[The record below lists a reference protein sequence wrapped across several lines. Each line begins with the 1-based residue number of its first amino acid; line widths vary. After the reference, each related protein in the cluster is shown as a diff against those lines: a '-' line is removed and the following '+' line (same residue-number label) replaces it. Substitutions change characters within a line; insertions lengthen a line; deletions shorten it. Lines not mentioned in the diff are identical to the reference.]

1 MIDYLNYYYIK
12 CVISYIHQGGKAMD
26 IHRRN
31 PLVESFHYD
40 RVQEE
45 QPEQVLNLSI
55 LPLDTEQPEALEH
68 KTSTIGTRLDFS
80 LTVKKFRVSGG
91 ISQINHIK
99 NKLVETKEDLTE
111 TEIAEL
117 VTPLL
122 EIVQRLTY
130 DISEIALNEPGFSLN
145 FNQINE

>member
-1 MIDYLNYYYIK
+1 
-12 CVISYIHQGGKAMD
+12 MD

-40 RVQEE
+40 RVQED
-45 QPEQVLNLSI
+45 QTDQVLNLSI
-55 LPLDTEQPEALEH
+55 LPLDTEQPETLEH
-68 KTSTIGTRLDFS
+68 KTSTVGTRLDFS

-99 NKLVETKEDLTE
+99 NKLVETQGDLTE

-122 EIVQRLTY
+122 ELVQRLTY
-130 DISEIALNEPGFSLN
+130 EVSEIALNEPGFSLN

>member
-1 MIDYLNYYYIK
+1 M
-12 CVISYIHQGGKAMD
+12 
-26 IHRRN
+26 
-31 PLVESFHYD
+31 F
-40 RVQEE
+40 
-45 QPEQVLNLSI
+45 NLSI

-91 ISQINHIK
+91 INQINHIK

-122 EIVQRLTY
+122 ELVQRLTY

>member
-1 MIDYLNYYYIK
+1 
-12 CVISYIHQGGKAMD
+12 MD

-40 RVQEE
+40 RIQDTTE
-45 QPEQVLNLSI
+45 QQLLNLSI
-55 LPLDTEQPEALEH
+55 LPLDTEQPESLEH
-68 KTSTIGTRLDFS
+68 QTCTIGTRLDFS
-80 LTVKKFRVSGG
+80 LTVKKFKVSGG

-111 TEIAEL
+111 SEIAEL

-122 EIVQRLTY
+122 EIVQQLTY
-130 DISEIALNEPGFSLN
+130 ETSEIALNEPGTFLD
-145 FNQINE
+145 FNQVNGSNTL